1 MAEWDQEVVRQS
13 YEDEEEPDQAKQ
25 QSGDRDEQP
34 EEDLEPS
41 PSESSIPQR
50 LLRMLSIH
58 DGGPQDSDGT
68 AFHKHCCAAG
78 KKGGQGQCWCRSDT
92 ELLAHWPSDTCQPM
106 CSQCAANVHCDS
118 ATRRSDALHHLHRV
132 ER

>member
-13 YEDEEEPDQAKQ
+13 YDDEEELDQAKQ
-25 QSGDRDEQP
+25 HSGDQVEQQ
-34 EEDLEPS
+34 EEDMEPS

-68 AFHKHCCAAG
+68 AYLLLLCSWQAPRPCARLM
-78 KKGGQGQCWCRSDT
+78 QQ
-92 ELLAHWPSDTCQPM
+92 
-106 CSQCAANVHCDS
+106 
-118 ATRRSDALHHLHRV
+118 
-132 ER
+132 